1 MDTELEN
8 SDRKLAYL
16 LCFLAS
22 SCFIYIQSQGGS
34 GSQVGSAFS
43 SAFGEA
49 RQCSYLLSVPDQT
62 VSVKVSSSVFDG
74 DCSKAALYYPEN
86 HKLPL
91 TGNINQYCENQE
103 FSKTFKNRV
112 FFKYFQDK
120 SVDNENNRFNAEF
133 KIDQEKVTGKE
144 IQVVP

>member
-1 MDTELEN
+1 M
-8 SDRKLAYL
+8 
-16 LCFLAS
+16 
-22 SCFIYIQSQGGS
+22 
-34 GSQVGSAFS
+34 
-43 SAFGEA
+43 
-49 RQCSYLLSVPDQT
+49 
-62 VSVKVSSSVFDG
+62 KVSSSVFDG